1 MGFIA
6 SAVRPTPEYQSV
18 GSDASVRSRRR
29 TEHQA
34 RIKAGNGRS
43 WSLYAARFPSG
54 TSTSRDYLT
63 INVFD
68 SMLEFDKYEESLVK
82 VLPQV
87 YPKKTAEQLISE
99 AVATRDEALNELWI
113 EIDRVDR
120 E

>member
-1 MGFIA
+1 
-6 SAVRPTPEYQSV
+6 
-18 GSDASVRSRRR
+18 
-29 TEHQA
+29 
-34 RIKAGNGRS
+34 
-43 WSLYAARFPSG
+43 
-54 TSTSRDYLT
+54 
-63 INVFD
+63 
-68 SMLEFDKYEESLVK
+68 MLEFDKYEESLVK